1 MFVRMLRFLVCVISF
16 FHVLCLMFALKG
28 LLSSSWLLVLS
39 VKCADQNRGH
49 HQFITN
55 AGIISNPQINR
66 QRHMKED
73 GGFVEIIERLCQR
86 S

>member
-1 MFVRMLRFLVCVISF
+1 MCYFIFSWLTFDVCVKI
-16 FHVLCLMFALKG
+16 
-28 LLSSSWLLVLS
+28 LVASGSYS